1 MWVAELAEA
10 PIIALS
16 AVDLSG
22 CQLSESLSVSM
33 DFLLY
38 VCR

>member
-10 PIIALS
+10 PIIVLS

-22 CQLSESLSVSM
+22 CQLSESLSVSRN
-33 DFLLY
+33 FLLY